1 MNLRKESKIV
11 AVAVAVAVFAPAA
24 AVADTH
30 TVAAGATETL
40 SGITETTRT
49 VKDGGG
55 TLVLSGKNSLASVQI
70 DAGTLKFSG
79 GATTISS
86 SATGASA
93 TAALFGQA
101 AGETIVTD
109 GATVT
114 MKTGNYA
121 TLVNGTLTIAD
132 GTFDASDIAEVL
144 NGSGSTSGSRIVI
157 GDGGILKAKIL
168 RPTFKT
174 DSAMKDSISVDLEEG
189 GALYVRQ
196 FRADASAK
204 WYGRI
209 NFNGGVLYP
218 TVAGTSGNDTTYL
231 FLGDTSRPG
240 WTEDTITPTV
250 LEGGARI
257 HADFNNWV
265 NKSFASGAASDGG
278 LHVSGKAVLHWLA
291 EGSSY
296 NGGTWLESDTG
307 GTFAVNGNKAE
318 TSLGAVPATPS
329 ANIWVTGSNHTLFS
343 ESSAKFA
350 THPNRTVF
358 VKDGCRFYVGAQ
370 GPFVIGGEIRGEIAE
385 GKVDPT
391 GTALHVKNNW
401 PGSVVLDPGPTR
413 TNDIGRLID
422 YGRLEIT
429 SGVTR
434 VTAASGGG
442 VREDNALGF
451 VCGNGAYAANKG
463 SLAVNGG
470 TLLAP
475 PQASGSRYFI
485 LTNNAQVVV
494 SNGGAIDMPAATFAN
509 GYKSTAT
516 TTIGGD
522 GPGYV
527 CVTNFQV
534 SFGGSA
540 SILNLGEGGILETS
554 QFGIQANSSATVN
567 FDGGTIRTRGS
578 AIGLGANDAT
588 ASRWNDV
595 SLYARDGGAVFDA
608 AAGDIYLRIPLLSGA
623 AADGGLRKTGPATLF
638 ITTNCTYNGATRIE
652 QGTVRLTSARALS
665 GDLEIIGDASGCGCL
680 RVAAG
685 QDISGLTLALPS
697 ASALDADAPRGR
709 YKIIDAPDGAFTGE
723 LSLSADFPADKWQV
737 RYASDRKAA
746 YLEPVKA
753 FIMIFR

>member
-1 MNLRKESKIV
+1 MNMRNTFSTMASVL
-11 AVAVAVAVFAPAA
+11 AALFFAPATSN
-24 AVADTH
+24 ADEH

-40 SGITETTRT
+40 SGVTETDRT
-49 VKDGGG
+49 VKSGVG
-55 TLVLSGKNSLASVQI
+55 TLVLSGQNSLASLQV
-70 DAGTLKFSG
+70 DAGTLVFNG
-79 GATTISS
+79 GSSAISS
-86 SATGASA
+86 SATGAARTS
-93 TAALFGQA
+93 ALFWQESGA
-101 AGETIVTD
+101 TVVSN

-114 MKTGNYA
+114 LSTGTYA
-121 TLVNGTLTIAD
+121 ATKNGTLTIAN
-132 GTFDASDIAEVL
+132 GTFDASGIAEVL

-157 GDGGILKAKIL
+157 ADGGVLKAKLL

-174 DSAMKDSISVDLEEG
+174 DPAMKDSISVDLEEG
-189 GALYVRQ
+189 GALHVRQ

-209 NFNGGVLYP
+209 NFDGGVLYP

-250 LEGGARI
+250 LAGGARI

-265 NKSFASGAASDGG
+265 NKSFMSGAPADGG

-291 EGSSY
+291 QGSTY

-307 GTFAVNGNKAE
+307 GIFAINGNKAE

-329 ANIWVTGSNHTLFS
+329 TNIWVTGSNHTLFS
-343 ESSAKFA
+343 ESSAKFE

-358 VKDGCRFYVGAQ
+358 VKDGRRFYVGAQ

-385 GKVDPT
+385 GKADPT

-401 PGSVVLDPGPTR
+401 PGTVVLDPGATR

-463 SLAVNGG
+463 ALAVNGG

-540 SILNLGEGGILETS
+540 SILNLGEGGVLETS

-595 SLYARDGGAVFDA
+595 ALYAREGGAVFDA
-608 AAGDIYLRIPLLSGA
+608 AAGDIYLRIPLQSGA
-623 AADGGLRKTGPATLF
+623 AADGGLRKTGPATLVVSA
-638 ITTNCTYNGATRIE
+638 NCTYNGATRIDE
-652 QGTVRLTSARALS
+652 GTLRLAEVQSLS
-665 GDLEIIGDASGCGCL
+665 GELKIGGDANGCGRL
-680 RVAAG
+680 SVAVG
-685 QDISGLTLALPS
+685 QDIRSLELGLAN
-697 ASALDADAPRGR
+697 ASAFDTDAASSFYQILDAPGGFTGPFAL
-709 YKIIDAPDGAFTGE
+709 APD
-723 LSLSADFPADKWQV
+723 FPGDKWGV
-737 RYASDRKAA
+737 RYTSTAA
-746 YLEPVKA
+746 YLVPVKA
-753 FIMIFR
+753 FVMVIR